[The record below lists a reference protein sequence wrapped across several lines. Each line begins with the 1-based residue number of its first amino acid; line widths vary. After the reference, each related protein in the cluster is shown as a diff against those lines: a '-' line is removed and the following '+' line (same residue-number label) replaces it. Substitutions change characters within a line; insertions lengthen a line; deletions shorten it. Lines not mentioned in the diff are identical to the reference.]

1 MKISVFVSYI
11 LVVGAIFFTFALIV
25 TDVNNSYPEADIN
38 KSEWEDE
45 YDYVSDLNSTI
56 SPLEEKFKVI
66 QDENAGF
73 FTKIGAGITAI
84 PYAIIIFPQIVFGSL
99 EIGGKMTTGFLAV
112 LAIPGYLVIVVIIST
127 LIWALFKLVEFFQ
140 KQSVGKL

>member
-112 LAIPGYLVIVVIIST
+112 LAIPGYIVIVVIIST

-140 KQSVGKL
+140 RSQV